1 MPPAPPRVPER
12 ADAQRNRAR
21 LLDAAAAAFSAEED
35 PTLDSIARRAGVGI
49 GTLYR
54 HFPTRE
60 ALVEAVYD
68 GELTRLC
75 DSATQLLNES
85 APDVALRIWM
95 GRYAEFVA
103 TKRGMADALRA
114 LIASGTVSR
123 AQTRP
128 RLTAAIQTMLDAGV
142 RAQSLRDDVRAAD
155 VTASLAGVLL
165 ATGVPDDPDQA
176 GRMLDLLMDGLRAR
190 PAREPRTPA
199 ISNRPRAI

>member
-1 MPPAPPRVPER
+1 MSPATPRASAR

-35 PTLDSIARRAGVGI
+35 PTLDSIAKRAGVGI

-68 GELTRLC
+68 EELTRLC
-75 DSATQLLNES
+75 DSAAQLLCES
-85 APDVALRIWM
+85 TPDVALRIWM
-95 GRYAEFVA
+95 GRYADFVA

-128 RLTAAIQTMLDAGV
+128 RLTAAIQTMLDAGA
-142 RAQSLRDDVRAAD
+142 RARTLRGDVRAED

-165 ATGVPDDPDQA
+165 ATGVPDDPEQA
-176 GRMLDLLMDGLRAR
+176 GRMLELLMDGLRTR
-190 PAREPRTPA
+190 PAGAPHT
-199 ISNRPRAI
+199 I